1 MATHSPFPKSQKSS
15 DYTRLKYN
23 LSFANLTA
31 SKLILIEFAGTNLN
45 GANFRNAI
53 VENIGSI
60 EAADF
65 TNALNLAPKIRT
77 YFCSLASGNVAETGL
92 STKSTLNCLP

>member
-1 MATHSPFPKSQKSS
+1 
-15 DYTRLKYN
+15 
-23 LSFANLTA
+23 
-31 SKLILIEFAGTNLN
+31 LIELAGTNLN

-65 TNALNLAPKIRT
+65 TNVVNLAPNTRK
-77 YFCSLASGNVAETGL
+77 YFCSLASGNVSETSN